1 MPLALA
7 FYYYCL
13 ENLNIFVK
21 YLYHKH
27 VVIQHAVIIY
37 FDSFKSL
44 LEPIAVAKEGNRPG
58 PNAPAPG
65 QQVLHYL

>member
-1 MPLALA
+1 MLL
-7 FYYYCL
+7 L
-13 ENLNIFVK
+13 
-21 YLYHKH
+21 
-27 VVIQHAVIIY
+27 Y

-65 QQVLHYL
+65 QQVFHYL